1 MTRPKKI
8 LTDEDRIRAQDKRIQ
23 KKFGITLADRNERIR
38 QQGNKCKICGGPL
51 DAYGPPNIDHF
62 HFFVAAF
69 RHTWTE
75 RMPAI
80 NLKWYAQGYDE
91 LRRVICVKHAR
102 TREAAIADVK
112 RELMPW
118 SIRALLCFKCNRG
131 LGSIEKFFDA
141 ARHPEHLLPVIDYLQ
156 SRINKCLDNTHEIA

>member
-1 MTRPKKI
+1 MAKKI
-8 LTDEDRIRAQDKRIQ
+8 VTPEARDRAKDKRLQ
-23 KKFGITLADRNERIR
+23 SKYGITLAERDAR
-38 QQGNKCKICGGPL
+38 ARAQEGNCAICGGPL
-51 DAYGPPNIDHF
+51 DAYGPPNVDHF

-69 RHTWTE
+69 RHTDIG
-75 RMPAI
+75 MLAI
-80 NLKWYAQGYDE
+80 GLKWYAQGYDE
-91 LRRVICVKHAR
+91 LRRVICVKHAK

-141 ARHPEHLLPVIDYLQ
+141 ARHPEHLNPVRDYLQ
-156 SRINKCLDNTHEIA
+156 ARIDKCLDNIHEIA